1 MNIYEQIPNPGL
13 MADIVLVAHALIVVF
28 VIVGQALILIG
39 WARGWHWV
47 RNFWFRLAHLVTIGI
62 VVAQAWLGR
71 LCPLTIWEQE
81 LRRAAGQA
89 FYQQSFIE
97 YWLAEVLYLD
107 LPWWA
112 FVTAY
117 TVFGLLVLLTWW
129 RVPPKWP
136 ASGTAKGMPD
146 SLVGFGRQ

>member
-1 MNIYEQIPNPGL
+1 MTIYEQIPNPAL
-13 MADIVLVAHALIVVF
+13 MADIVLVVHGLIVVF
-28 VIVGQALILIG
+28 VIGGQALILAG
-39 WARGWHWV
+39 WARQWRWI
-47 RNFWFRLAHLVTIGI
+47 RNLWFRLAHLATIAI
-62 VVAQAWLGR
+62 VVIQAWLGR

-97 YWLAEVLYLD
+97 HWLAEVLYLD
-107 LPWWA
+107 FPWWV

-129 RVPPKWP
+129 RAPPGSP
-136 ASGTAKGMPD
+136 ASGPAKGMLN
-146 SLVGFGRQ
+146 SLVGFGR